1 MAPLLRSALKDVKL
15 NFYIFPYLNRIAYQL
30 THFFV
35 AYENPL
41 LKKLHIYMYKPAV
54 FP

>member
-1 MAPLLRSALKDVKL
+1 MAPLLKSALKDVKL
-15 NFYIFPYLNRIAYQL
+15 NFYIFPYLNRIAYRL

-41 LKKLHIYMYKPAV
+41 PKKLRLYMNKPAV